1 MNSSIS
7 RAWNL
12 QWSLQSNTNN
22 IIISVS
28 STDPSTVESRS
39 QRETTYLQ
47 SPEQR
52 TPVSVKVTDTP
63 SSSQPSSIMIR
74 AGNNVISDSQIDY
87 IWKINSPYHH
97 HFDLHLYIDGTFK
110 IDAYTGSL
118 NHTTPTYINHIQSWK
133 LFPSVTYRNIIQT
146 SPKSLEELG
155 LKDGTF
161 HFVCS
166 KPTENDMDVDGFTF
180 NPSTNCF
187 DTTIIAPCLP
197 VLDTNRPNTCDTQS
211 ISIPL
216 PPNYPPNTCSS
227 YTPSYST
234 NTNAMPPPLPPPP
247 PPHLNSSQR
256 KNRNK
261 RIKRKKEKEA
271 RRLASARASELSNAS
286 ELPPSLPPLNV
297 LPPVIPIAVDPLTLL
312 RERRTRLEEEEE
324 TLRIKNVE
332 ERIKELTAAETI
344 PTGRKKRKANEL
356 EDRRRMQHGFQ
367 QNRLI
372 RKKFKQ
378 ERNYRKSASKQ
389 GGAKNTD
396 IRKRKQKSNFRN
408 PNQIKL
414 SKKQRGKTKSNN
426 RRLKRKSASAK
437 RRQQDHNNTNSY
449 SKNQRR
455 SR

>member
-12 QWSLQSNTNN
+12 QWSRQSNTNN

-47 SPEQR
+47 TNTRR

-63 SSSQPSSIMIR
+63 SSSQPSFITIR
-74 AGNNVISDSQIDY
+74 AGNDIKNDSHIHYMWEIDSR
-87 IWKINSPYHH
+87 NSHH
-97 HFDLHLYIDGTFK
+97 SHLFDLHLYIDGTFK
-110 IDAYTGSL
+110 VDAYAG
-118 NHTTPTYINHIQSWK
+118 NQFKQVYINHIQSWK
-133 LFPSVTYRNIIQT
+133 ELDFGYGPARE
-146 SPKSLEELG
+146 PKSLEELG
-155 LKDGTF
+155 LNDGTF
-161 HFVCS
+161 HFICLWNRF
-166 KPTENDMDVDGFTF
+166 KPTENDMDVDGFTL
-180 NPSTNCF
+180 NPVTNCF
-187 DTTIIAPCLP
+187 N
-197 VLDTNRPNTCDTQS
+197 TNINTPRPPALGTSRSNTRDTQS
-211 ISIPL
+211 IPIPF
-216 PPNYPPNTCSS
+216 PSNYPPNTYSFR
-227 YTPSYST
+227 TPS
-234 NTNAMPPPLPPPP
+234 NFMPPPLPPPP
-247 PPHLNSSQR
+247 PGPPLSSIQR

-286 ELPPSLPPLNV
+286 ELLPSLPPLTAV
-297 LPPVIPIAVDPLTLL
+297 PPVIPIAVDPLTLL

-344 PTGRKKRKANEL
+344 PIGRKKRKANEL
-356 EDRRRMQHGFQ
+356 EDHRRMQQGFQ
-367 QNRLI
+367 HNGLI